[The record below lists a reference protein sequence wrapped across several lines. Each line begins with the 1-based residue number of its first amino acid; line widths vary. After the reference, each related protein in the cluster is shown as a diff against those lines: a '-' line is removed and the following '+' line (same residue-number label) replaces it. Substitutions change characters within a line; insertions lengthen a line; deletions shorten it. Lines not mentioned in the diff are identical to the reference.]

1 MMVKVIKENVRMFIA
16 IHWICKR
23 ERKALRA
30 FYHEPNLIYIFIQV
44 WVYLWLLRVTSLTH
58 SSQFSMNWCVFFVKR
73 YIIFQHEYRSAAAI
87 FWICF
92 DEMSCTSKTDQLLT
106 FAWKLTPHI
115 TKNKKKQNQ
124 METGHAICIWLKEP
138 LVVKHTSTKKLS
150 RKTFCR
156 LK

>member
-92 DEMSCTSKTDQLLT
+92 GEMSCTSKTDQLLT

-115 TKNKKKQNQ
+115 TKNKKKTKSNGNWPCDLHLVERAIGRQAYFNQ
-124 METGHAICIWLKEP
+124 KIISKDVL
-138 LVVKHTSTKKLS
+138 
-150 RKTFCR
+150 
-156 LK
+156 